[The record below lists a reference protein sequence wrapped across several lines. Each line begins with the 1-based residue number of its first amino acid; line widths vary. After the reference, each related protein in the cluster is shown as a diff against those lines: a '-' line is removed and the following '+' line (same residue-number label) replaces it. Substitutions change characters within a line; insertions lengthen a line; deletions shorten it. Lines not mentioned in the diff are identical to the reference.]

1 MDALETFKEYFTT
14 VGRKALD
21 RVIEAYPKKKSVEVD
36 YRSLEK
42 FDYELAQQ
50 LLEDPTAT
58 LEKAEKAIEELNIEL
73 PSGEIFRAHVRVYNI
88 PDRNLMIEDISSE
101 MLNKLISFKALVS
114 RRGDVMHKTKVLFL
128 RCSVCGETFR
138 IPMVGNKVSVPQKC
152 PVCKKGKLVKEIEK
166 STFVDFQMA
175 EAQDLLERVRPG
187 TPAAKIY
194 LYFEDDL
201 VNTIIPG
208 DNVVVTGILRINPEK
223 KQKANVYTRYVEVVH
238 VKKLKRD
245 FEEIDISREDEKEI
259 LKLAALPDIEERIVK
274 SIAYDIYGYEEV
286 KRAIAL
292 QLFGGTKGKKTPAG
306 APIRDDIHLLL
317 VGDPGIA
324 KTRFLQHV
332 VRLAPKSIYVSGKS
346 VTGVG
351 LTASAERDELSG
363 GGWTLKAGALVLASG
378 GIAAIDEFDKID
390 EEDRAALHEV
400 MESQTVSIAKAGIVA
415 RFRAKTA
422 IIAAAN
428 PKFGRFLPN
437 RNIAE
442 QFNIP
447 PSLLSR
453 FDLIF
458 PIMDVLDLKKDE
470 NLAEHILNMHITA
483 GEMLKD
489 ESIRHKVA
497 ESIIE
502 PELLRK
508 YIAYARK
515 HVRPIL
521 SREAAELIKEFYVKL
536 RSLGQK
542 TGTVPIT
549 PRYLEGLV
557 RLAEANAKMRLSDV
571 VEGRDA
577 KVAIHLMQYVMD
589 QVMRDKETGLYDVDT
604 INVGVPRKTQEKM
617 DGLRQILEELA
628 EVYNNRI
635 DIQEVISEAK
645 ERMGMSE
652 REVMKI
658 LEKLEEANIIFR
670 PNRAT
675 QPNIISLVRYE

>member
-1 MDALETFKEYFTT
+1 MDVVERFKEYFTT
-14 VGRKALD
+14 AGKKELD
-21 RVIEAYPKKKSVEVD
+21 RVIEAYPKVRSVEVD
-36 YRSLEK
+36 YRKLEK
-42 FDYELAQQ
+42 FDYDLAQE
-50 LLEDPTAT
+50 LLEDPTYV

-73 PSGEIFRAHVRVYNI
+73 PSGETFKAHVRPYNI
-88 PDRNLMIEDISSE
+88 PDQNLMIEDISSA
-101 MLNKLISFKALVS
+101 MLNRLISFKALMS

-128 RCSVCGETFR
+128 KCNKCGETFR
-138 IPMVGNKVSVPQKC
+138 IPLVGNATIPQKC
-152 PVCKKGKLVKEIEK
+152 PVCKKGKLIQELRK

-208 DNVVVTGILRINPEK
+208 DNVMVTGILRINPEK
-223 KQKANVYTRYVEVVH
+223 KKNHVYTRYIEVVH

-245 FEEIDISREDEKEI
+245 FEEIDITREDEEEI
-259 LKLAALPDIEERIVK
+259 LKLAALPDIEERIVG
-274 SIAYDIYGYEEV
+274 SIAYDIYGYEQV

-292 QLFGGTKGKKTPAG
+292 QLFGGTKGKRTPAG

-390 EEDRAALHEV
+390 DEDRAALHEV

-458 PIMDVLDLKKDE
+458 PIMDVLDSKKDE
-470 NLAEHILNMHITA
+470 ALAEHILNMHKTA

-489 ESIRHKVA
+489 ESVKHKVA
-497 ESIIE
+497 ESVID

-515 HVRPIL
+515 HVKPIL
-521 SREAAELIKEFYVKL
+521 SEEAANIIKDFYVRL
-536 RSLGQK
+536 RTLGQQ

-571 VEGRDA
+571 VEARDA
-577 KVAIHLMQYVMD
+577 KIAVGLMQYVMD
-589 QVMRDKETGLYDVDT
+589 QVMTDKETGLYDVDT
-604 INVGVPRKTQEKM
+604 ISVGVPRKTQEKM
-617 DGLRQILEELA
+617 EGIREILEELA
-628 EVYNNRI
+628 EVFNNRI
-635 DIQEVISEAK
+635 DIQEVIEEAN
-645 ERMGMSE
+645 RRLGMSE
-652 REVMKI
+652 REVVKI
-658 LEKLEEANIIFR
+658 LEKLEEANVIFR